1 MYKTPHFA
9 LLMTALAF
17 AVPAWS
23 QDEPPTD
30 EPPVVESLQVTVREL
45 RVHVFDKNEQHVS
58 GLKPGDFLIEENGN
72 PVEIRFFEEVDSS
85 VPAAQPVRGE
95 PMSGAPNGTTA
106 EDPDQRRTLV
116 VLIDSA
122 NMTHEYFD
130 SVLASA
136 QHFLENDLQPGDL
149 VKLVHLDRAPVQVTP
164 FTTERSRLLEG
175 LSRIDYQG
183 ALRDRLTTTDREIGR
198 GLVDLMDELNESTGA
213 GVDPIT
219 LDDLINI
226 VRSGGRIAAA
236 RLNNGL
242 GIDANSGGETD
253 FSRERQMARLKIAES
268 QLEHINGLVLS
279 KEQVK
284 LHLFLYQLQGLI
296 VLVGLLTYLP
306 GEK

>member
-175 LSRIDYQG
+175 LSRID
-183 ALRDRLTTTDREIGR
+183 
-198 GLVDLMDELNESTGA
+198 
-213 GVDPIT
+213 
-219 LDDLINI
+219 
-226 VRSGGRIAAA
+226 
-236 RLNNGL
+236 
-242 GIDANSGGETD
+242 
-253 FSRERQMARLKIAES
+253 
-268 QLEHINGLVLS
+268 
-279 KEQVK
+279 
-284 LHLFLYQLQGLI
+284 
-296 VLVGLLTYLP
+296 
-306 GEK
+306 